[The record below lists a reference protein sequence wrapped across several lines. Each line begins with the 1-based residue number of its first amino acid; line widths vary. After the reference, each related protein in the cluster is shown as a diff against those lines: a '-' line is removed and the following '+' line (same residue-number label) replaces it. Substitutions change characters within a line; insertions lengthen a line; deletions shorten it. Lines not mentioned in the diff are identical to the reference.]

1 MKTFIFLLI
10 LIIGLY
16 YVIFTQTEDAPAAA
30 QREQIDM
37 PAPTPTPT
45 LEAIETIGED
55 ENHVSA
61 QAAERS
67 PKSVPTT
74 SSTPANSHSLPA
86 IEEDMTF
93 LQLKSIIHTINP
105 HYPQQRITLN
115 SSIAS
120 LLPTQAA
127 RERFAKEISAQFSI
141 SEHDALSALG
151 QKRLLWDW
159 VNLFRE

>member
-16 YVIFTQTEDAPAAA
+16 YVIFTQKEDAPAAA
-30 QREQIDM
+30 QTEQISM
-37 PAPTPTPT
+37 PASAPAPT

-55 ENHVSA
+55 HVSA
-61 QAAERS
+61 QAAGKP
-67 PKSVPTT
+67 PKSAPAV
-74 SSTPANSHSLPA
+74 SSTPANHHSLPT

-105 HYPQQRITLN
+105 RYPQQRITLN
-115 SSIAS
+115 SSITS

-127 RERFAKEISAQFSI
+127 RERFAREISAQFAI
-141 SEHDALSALG
+141 SERDARNALG

>member
-16 YVIFTQTEDAPAAA
+16 YVIFTQKEDAPAAA
-30 QREQIDM
+30 QTEQISM
-37 PAPTPTPT
+37 PASAPTPT

-55 ENHVSA
+55 H
-61 QAAERS
+61 AEVP
-67 PKSVPTT
+67 PKSAPAA
-74 SSTPANSHSLPA
+74 SSTPANHHSLPT

-105 HYPQQRITLN
+105 RYPQQRITLN

-127 RERFAKEISAQFSI
+127 RERFAREISAQFPI
-141 SEHDALSALG
+141 SERDARNALG